1 MKKVAL
7 LSVVFILIA
16 VSVVPVMAAKPDN
29 GHGNGVGAG
38 QGNNGGKHDQESQ
51 QNQQGKTNQGLGKD
65 GTHGGNR
72 MRTPFYLQGTI
83 TGVFSDTITVEVTHS
98 NATVKKFF
106 SNTFTDTMTNTLTV
120 KLSVTTQIFKIIQG
134 GESEG
139 STEQTAQTGTTED
152 ETPGN
157 RVPFPASD
165 LASGQKVAIHG
176 NFVNGVFNAT
186 LITVYMKTALGEP
199 VLEKLETP

>member
-38 QGNNGGKHDQESQ
+38 QGNNGGKHNQENQ
-51 QNQQGKTNQGLGKD
+51 QNRQGKTNQGLGKD
-65 GTHGGNR
+65 GNHGGNR

-83 TGVFSDTITVEVTHS
+83 TGVFSDTITVAVTHS

-106 SNTFTDTMTNTLTV
+106 NSSFTDTLTNTLTLN
-120 KLSVTTQIFKIIQG
+120 LSDTTQIFKIIQG
-134 GESEG
+134 GENEG
-139 STEQTAQTGTTED
+139 DTEQTAPNGTAED

-157 RVPFPASD
+157 RVPIPASE
-165 LASGQKVAIHG
+165 LANGQMVAIHG
-176 NFVNGVFNAT
+176 NFVNGDFIAT
-186 LITVYMKTALGEP
+186 LITVYIKSA
-199 VLEKLETP
+199 VLPPG